1 VITSVEGNRYLKPL
15 QVLEGSGSDS
25 HDLLACELLLPLGPV
40 GVRPIQ
46 DVVDI
51 LANLREI
58 ILQVFCL
65 LLLDLFGQLEVFIY
79 KALQPV
85 VDLSLVLSL
94 RMEVA
99 DSILETFVLTRLGP
113 VVTSRNSHF
122 GM

>member
-25 HDLLACELLLPLGPV
+25 HDLLGCELLLPLGPV

-65 LLLDLFGQLEVFIY
+65 LLLDLFGQLEIFIY

-99 DSILETFVLTRLGP
+99 DSILETFVLTQLGP
-113 VVTSRNSHF
+113 FVTSRNSHF